1 MSNQNKNNNY
11 GLADSSFQ
19 SAGGEAGIR
28 KLVDRFFERMGTDPR
43 FSTIYNMHPEDI
55 ETSIDKLAR
64 FLCGWLGGPKRFQE
78 KYGSISIPSVHSH
91 LSIGVDERDQ
101 WLTCMKESIDEQPYE
116 ADFKEY
122 LISQLGIPAE
132 AIRKRCNM

>member
-1 MSNQNKNNNY
+1 MSDQSKSNNY

-19 SAGGEAGIR
+19 SAGGEVGIR

-101 WLTCMKESIDEQPYE
+101 WLTCMKESIDEQNYE

-122 LISQLGIPAE
+122 LIAQLSIPAE
-132 AIRKRCNM
+132 VIRQRCNM